1 LHFLAREF
9 VLGKEGRCHREV
21 EMPFAKYRLAKR
33 RLAEQEISRE
43 RGSRAWWGA
52 MLLLAVSA
60 SAQAQGV
67 KGADRNWVAAW
78 TASAQGPYPVGN
90 PTAQPELKFALPS
103 AERGASDQTF
113 RLILRPDIW
122 GGQARIRLSNAFGTK
137 PVTFD
142 DVELALQSSGSVLA
156 PRSGRSVTFSGKGRV
171 TVPPGESAKSD
182 PIVLPWVKD
191 RNDPLL
197 SNRKL
202 AVSFHVVGETGP
214 ITWHAKALTT
224 SYISPPGSGSHA
236 REEGEISF
244 PFSSTSWYFLDEVE
258 MAVPEAQTIV
268 AFGDSITDGTAST
281 LNGDD
286 RWPDVFA
293 RRVHA
298 AFGNRFSVVNE
309 GIGGNMVVGPANYAA
324 QPFAGGPAATERL
337 ERDLLSLPHVAK
349 VIFLDGIN
357 DFGNAGA
364 DPEKVEQGVR
374 DFVDKLRARIPA
386 VKFYMGTLTSAVNS
400 TNGGY
405 GAPAV
410 EEKRRAY
417 NQFIRSA
424 GIFDGVIDFDAA
436 TIDRN
441 TGELKAEFQPNSTTG
456 GPGDKLHP
464 NRAGYAAMGDAV
476 DFAAVFGAEP

>member
-1 LHFLAREF
+1 MVFARNELDRGKGKWHGHLSFLVASR
-9 VLGKEGRCHREV
+9 
-21 EMPFAKYRLAKR
+21 
-33 RLAEQEISRE
+33 SRE
-43 RGSRAWWGA
+43 RASRPLRMAVAW
-52 MLLLAVSA
+52 LLALAISTSA
-60 SAQAQGV
+60 EAQHAG
-67 KGADRNWVAAW
+67 KGAERNWVAAW
-78 TASAQGPYPVGN
+78 TASAQGPFPIGN
-90 PTAQPELKFALPS
+90 ATAQPELKFALPS

-142 DVELALQSSGSVLA
+142 DVELALQSSGSVLV
-156 PRSGRSVTFSGKGRV
+156 PHSGRPVTFDGKAKV
-171 TVPPGESAKSD
+171 VVPPGQSAMSD
-182 PIVLPWVKD
+182 MIALPWVKD
-191 RNDPLL
+191 RNDPML

-202 AVSFHVVGETGP
+202 AVSFHVVGDSGP

-236 REEGEISF
+236 REETEISF
-244 PFSSTSWYFLDEVE
+244 PFSSTSWYFLDEVQ
-258 MAVPEAQTIV
+258 MAVPDARTIV

-286 RWPDVFA
+286 RWPDVFS

-298 AFGNRFSVVNE
+298 AFGNRFSIVDE
-309 GIGGNMVVGPANYAA
+309 GIGGNMVLGPANYAA
-324 QPFAGGPAATERL
+324 EPFAGGPSALDRL
-337 ERDLLSLPHVAK
+337 ERDVLSLPNVTK

-364 DPEKVEQGVR
+364 DPEKVEGGVR
-374 DFVDKLRARIPA
+374 MFVDKLRARFPA
-386 VKFYMGTLTSAVNS
+386 AKFYMGTLTSALHS
-400 TNGGY
+400 TNGNY
-405 GAPAV
+405 GAQQV
-410 EEKRRAY
+410 EEKRHAY

-424 GIFDGVIDFDAA
+424 NIFDGVVDFDAV
-436 TIDRN
+436 TIDRD

-464 NRAGYAAMGDAV
+464 NRAGYAAMGGAI
-476 DFAAVFGAEP
+476 DFAKVFGAEP

>member
-1 LHFLAREF
+1 MA
-9 VLGKEGRCHREV
+9 
-21 EMPFAKYRLAKR
+21 FAKQASARGDSIPHGPVPLRLACGSMGQGFR
-33 RLAEQEISRE
+33 PIIGLMSGLLCLA
-43 RGSRAWWGA
+43 
-52 MLLLAVSA
+52 LSA
-60 SAQAQGV
+60 SAQAQGA
-67 KGADRNWVAAW
+67 KGAERNWVAAW

-90 PTAQPELKFALPS
+90 ATAQPELKFALPS
-103 AERGASDQTF
+103 AERGASEQTF

-122 GGQARIRLSNAFGTK
+122 GGQARVRLSNAFGNK
-137 PVTFD
+137 PVIFD
-142 DVELALQSSGSVLA
+142 DVELALQSSGSMLVA
-156 PRSGRSVTFSGKGRV
+156 HSSRPVTFDGKGKIV
-171 TVPPGESAKSD
+171 VPAGQGVVSD
-182 PIVLPWVKD
+182 AIALPWVKD
-191 RNDPLL
+191 RNDPMLA
-197 SNRKL
+197 NRKL
-202 AVSFHVVGETGP
+202 AVSFHVVGDSGP

-286 RWPDVFA
+286 RWPDVFS

-309 GIGGNMVVGPANYAA
+309 GIDGNMVIGPSNYAA
-324 QPFAGGPAATERL
+324 QPFAGGPAVLDRL
-337 ERDLLSLPHVAK
+337 ERDVLSLPHVTK
-349 VIFLDGIN
+349 VIFLEGIN
-357 DFGNAGA
+357 DFGNAA
-364 DPEKVEQGVR
+364 AEPEKVEEGVR
-374 DFVDKLRARIPA
+374 AFVDKLRARIPA
-386 VKFYMGTLTSAVNS
+386 VKLYIGTLTSAVNS

-410 EEKRRAY
+410 EEKRRAF

-436 TIDRN
+436 TVDRN

-464 NRAGYAAMGDAV
+464 NRAGYAAMGQAI
-476 DFAAVFGAEP
+476 DFAKVFGAEP